1 MPEPSERGE
10 FTRKFDRDVLK
21 DESAAVEE
29 LAAQRR
35 RQQEEEAGLEGELK
49 KLAEILDYRAKWLTE
64 RFQGVDVANIDFRG
78 KRFEFPKRDKAG
90 PGWMEFRA
98 RLTETGLGI
107 TLECFMQLD
116 GKFGKRY
123 DYVNFPKTGVDLPR
137 AKKFV
142 ENKIFEFAMDY
153 QAKG

>member
-1 MPEPSERGE
+1 MPEERGE

-35 RQQEEEAGLEGELK
+35 RQQAEEAGLEDEFK
-49 KLAEILDYRAKWLTE
+49 KLSDILDYRAKWLTE
-64 RFQGVDVANIDFRG
+64 RFQGVIDSAKIDFRG
-78 KRFEFPKRDKAG
+78 KRFEFPKRGGVG
-90 PGWMEFRA
+90 PGWIEFRT

-107 TLECFMQLD
+107 SLESYMQLE
-116 GKFGKRY
+116 GKFAKRY
-123 DYVNFPKTGVDLPR
+123 DYVNFPKTGLDVNR

-153 QAKG
+153 QGQG